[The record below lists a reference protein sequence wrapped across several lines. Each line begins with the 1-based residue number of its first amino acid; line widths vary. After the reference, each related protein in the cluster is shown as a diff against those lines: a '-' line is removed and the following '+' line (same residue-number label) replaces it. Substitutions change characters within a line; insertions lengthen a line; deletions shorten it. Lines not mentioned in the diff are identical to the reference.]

1 MQPRR
6 CAVVARRAPFAIKR
20 RHFKRFPVEKEEPM
34 ADHAAEGAVEMGGV
48 VEYEDH
54 HQTYESFLKVT
65 KWMVIFLVILL
76 IFLFKFV
83 F

>member
-1 MQPRR
+1 
-6 CAVVARRAPFAIKR
+6 
-20 RHFKRFPVEKEEPM
+20 M

-48 VEYEDH
+48 VDIAEH
-54 HQTYESFLKVT
+54 THTYEAFLRLT
-65 KWMVIFLVILL
+65 KWVVIALVVLM

>member
-1 MQPRR
+1 
-6 CAVVARRAPFAIKR
+6 
-20 RHFKRFPVEKEEPM
+20 M
-34 ADHAAEGAVEMGGV
+34 ADHAAEGTVEMGGV

-54 HQTYESFLKVT
+54 HRTYESFLSLT

>member
-1 MQPRR
+1 
-6 CAVVARRAPFAIKR
+6 
-20 RHFKRFPVEKEEPM
+20 M

-48 VEYEDH
+48 VAYEDH
-54 HQTYESFLKVT
+54 YQTYESFLKVT
-65 KWMVIFLVILL
+65 KWMVIFLVILM